1 MIICYLYYVCVE
13 SVPIKFSA
21 DQGMEEAFHLLLQKF
36 IDELQRPPPYG
47 VSFEG
52 LRGSCINYCVSHHH
66 ADFIDS
72 VSSMSDLIKKL
83 SNPKYC
89 NFLNLGL
96 LRCVAAKNECLITS
110 ILNYDNA
117 FSHVKIKNEIKYMDI
132 KVTKAGLRRK
142 QYEKM
147 FVKLIRTGITY
158 GQVKNV
164 TVEISR
170 NVVCVQSHSFIKT
183 LYRRGCVCLGWLI
196 PSCLVDAAYHSACT
210 NTAVFAQLGIKYIII
225 GNYKIKPPIPAFKG
239 MLCNNNDSHTFRLC
253 ILYRNSDGIIL
264 STLS

>member
-1 MIICYLYYVCVE
+1 
-13 SVPIKFSA
+13 
-21 DQGMEEAFHLLLQKF
+21 MEEAFHLLLQNF

-66 ADFIDS
+66 ADFTDS

-89 NFLNLGL
+89 NFLNL
-96 LRCVAAKNECLITS
+96 RRITKMCS
-110 ILNYDNA
+110 AILNYDNA
-117 FSHVKIKNEIKYMDI
+117 FSHVKIKNEIKHMDI
-132 KVTKAGLRRK
+132 KVTKAGFRRI
-142 QYEKM
+142 QYKKM

-164 TVEISR
+164 TVEISH
-170 NVVCVQSHSFIKT
+170 NVVCIQPHSFIKKS
-183 LYRRGCVCLGWLI
+183 YRRGCVCLGWLI

-253 ILYRNSDGIIL
+253 ILYFIQKPRWNYFVNTIIIL
-264 STLS
+264 CQDYNQPKCLIICSLKVY